1 MPFRSG
7 SGRGSTAAVTGT
19 RQQKIGKGG
28 TANTKEPAAQMD
40 YLCSKSAS
48 IFGNG
53 VHEDRTLPR
62 GLLIT
67 DS

>member
-1 MPFRSG
+1 
-7 SGRGSTAAVTGT
+7 
-19 RQQKIGKGG
+19 
-28 TANTKEPAAQMD
+28 MD
-40 YLCSKSAS
+40 YLFSKSAS